1 MKWIVSN
8 HKMNLTKEEIEN
20 YVSQISSL
28 KSTNKLVFCPSNIY
42 LPYFQ
47 NQENYELG
55 VQNVADR
62 KMGALTGEV
71 AVEQLKSLNVSYAII
86 GHSERRN
93 ILNESEEMIHQK
105 IKLVLENDMIPI
117 LCIGEKEEEIPQREE
132 ILMAEIDSA
141 FLQQSN
147 LERLIIAYEP
157 IWAIGTGKI
166 PTPEEITT
174 ITEWIKDYI
183 QKKYQVSCPVLYGG
197 SVSVSNIDELS
208 TVSNIDGYL
217 IGGTSLDIEKLK
229 VIIEKTEEE
238 V

>member
-55 VQNVADR
+55 AQNVADR

-71 AVEQLKSLNVSYAII
+71 AVEQLKSLNVSYVII

-93 ILNESEEMIHQK
+93 ILNEREEMIHQK

>member
-55 VQNVADR
+55 AQNVADR

-71 AVEQLKSLNVSYAII
+71 AVEQLKSLNVSYVII

>member
-71 AVEQLKSLNVSYAII
+71 AVEQLKSLNVSYVII

-147 LERLIIAYEP
+147 LKRLIIAYEP

-174 ITEWIKDYI
+174 ITEWMKDYI

>member
-71 AVEQLKSLNVSYAII
+71 AVEQLKSLNVSYVII

>member
-71 AVEQLKSLNVSYAII
+71 AVEQLKSLNVSYVII

-93 ILNESEEMIHQK
+93 ILNEREEMIHQK

-174 ITEWIKDYI
+174 ITEWVKDYI

>member
-71 AVEQLKSLNVSYAII
+71 AVEQLKSLNVSYVII
-86 GHSERRN
+86 GHSVRRN

>member
-1 MKWIVSN
+1 
-8 HKMNLTKEEIEN
+8 
-20 YVSQISSL
+20 
-28 KSTNKLVFCPSNIY
+28 
-42 LPYFQ
+42 
-47 NQENYELG
+47 
-55 VQNVADR
+55 
-62 KMGALTGEV
+62 
-71 AVEQLKSLNVSYAII
+71 
-86 GHSERRN
+86 
-93 ILNESEEMIHQK
+93 MIHQK

-117 LCIGEKEEEIPQREE
+117 LCIGEKEEEISQREE

>member
-71 AVEQLKSLNVSYAII
+71 AVEQLKSLNVSYVII

-93 ILNESEEMIHQK
+93 ILNEREEMIHQK

-147 LERLIIAYEP
+147 LKRLIIAYEP

>member
-28 KSTNKLVFCPSNIY
+28 NSTNKLVFCPSNIY

-71 AVEQLKSLNVSYAII
+71 AVEQLKSLNVSYVII

>member
-71 AVEQLKSLNVSYAII
+71 AVEQLKSLNVSYVII

-157 IWAIGTGKI
+157 IWA
-166 PTPEEITT
+166 
-174 ITEWIKDYI
+174 
-183 QKKYQVSCPVLYGG
+183 CLLY
-197 SVSVSNIDELS
+197 
-208 TVSNIDGYL
+208 
-217 IGGTSLDIEKLK
+217 TSRC
-229 VIIEKTEEE
+229 V
-238 V
+238 

>member
-8 HKMNLTKEEIEN
+8 HNMNLTKEEIEN

-71 AVEQLKSLNVSYAII
+71 AVEQLKSLNVSYVII

-132 ILMAEIDSA
+132 LLMADIDSA

-174 ITEWIKDYI
+174 ITEWVKDYI

>member
-20 YVSQISSL
+20 YIKQVYSL

-71 AVEQLKSLNVSYAII
+71 AVEQVKSLNVNYAII

-105 IKLVLENDMIPI
+105 LKLVLENDMTPI
-117 LCIGEKEEEIPQREE
+117 LCIGEKEEEISEREE
-132 ILMAEIDSA
+132 ILTKEIDSA
-141 FLQQSN
+141 FQNQAN
-147 LERLIIAYEP
+147 LERIIIAYEP

-174 ITEWIKDYI
+174 ITEWIKNYI
-183 QKKYQVSCPVLYGG
+183 QEKYQVSCPVLYGG
-197 SVSVSNIDELS
+197 SVSVSNIEELK

-217 IGGTSLDIEKLK
+217 IGGTSLDMEKLK

>member
-8 HKMNLTKEEIEN
+8 HKMNLIKEEIEN

-71 AVEQLKSLNVSYAII
+71 AVEQLKSLNVSYVII

-174 ITEWIKDYI
+174 ITEWVKDYI

>member
-71 AVEQLKSLNVSYAII
+71 AVEQLKSLNVSYVII

-174 ITEWIKDYI
+174 IKEWIKDYI
-183 QKKYQVSCPVLYGG
+183 EKKYQVSCPVLYGG

>member
-8 HKMNLTKEEIEN
+8 HKMNLIKEEIEN

-71 AVEQLKSLNVSYAII
+71 AVEQLKSLNVSYVII

-229 VIIEKTEEE
+229 VIIEMTEEE

>member
-8 HKMNLTKEEIEN
+8 HKRNITKEEIEK
-20 YVSQISSL
+20 YIGLISSL

-71 AVEQLKSLNVSYAII
+71 AVEQLKSLNVSYVII

>member
-71 AVEQLKSLNVSYAII
+71 AVEQLKSLNVSYVII

-117 LCIGEKEEEIPQREE
+117 LCIG
-132 ILMAEIDSA
+132 EIDSA

>member
-71 AVEQLKSLNVSYAII
+71 AVEQLKSLNVSYVII

-157 IWAIGTGKI
+157 IWAIGTGKM

>member
-71 AVEQLKSLNVSYAII
+71 AVEQLKSLNVSYVII

-217 IGGTSLDIEKLK
+217 IGGTSLDIKKLR

>member
-71 AVEQLKSLNVSYAII
+71 AVEQLKSLNVSYVII

-93 ILNESEEMIHQK
+93 ILNEREEMIHQK

>member
-8 HKMNLTKEEIEN
+8 HKMNLIKEEIEN

-71 AVEQLKSLNVSYAII
+71 AVEQLKSLNVSYVII

>member
-71 AVEQLKSLNVSYAII
+71 AVEQLKSLNVSYVII

-147 LERLIIAYEP
+147 LKRLIIAYEP

>member
-71 AVEQLKSLNVSYAII
+71 AVEQLKSLNVSYVII

-117 LCIGEKEEEIPQREE
+117 LCIGEKEEEIPQRDE

>member
-1 MKWIVSN
+1 
-8 HKMNLTKEEIEN
+8 MNLTKEEIEN

-71 AVEQLKSLNVSYAII
+71 AVEQLKSLNVSYVII

>member
-71 AVEQLKSLNVSYAII
+71 AVEQLKSLNVSYVII

-117 LCIGEKEEEIPQREE
+117 LCIGEKEEEISQREE

>member
-71 AVEQLKSLNVSYAII
+71 AVEQLKSLNVSYVII

-174 ITEWIKDYI
+174 ITEWVKDYI

>member
-71 AVEQLKSLNVSYAII
+71 AVEQLKSLNVSYVII

-117 LCIGEKEEEIPQREE
+117 LCIGEKEEESPQREE